1 MDVLDTVGLT
11 DVSLFTNN
19 ARIFVTGFS
28 NSGKSF
34 LVGQMIMKYIDC
46 FEESVIS
53 GAEHFPVQKHRKIR
67 YHTGDIAFNPLSRKS
82 KTRLLVVYDD
92 YMMDNIS
99 MKIIGNVFCRGR
111 HSNISSIYINQSL
124 YHNNPYHRTIAL
136 NSTHFLILRL
146 RDINQLRYFGK
157 TFMAKH
163 QVDRFVEICNTN
175 IPLHTYPHLLVDFSQ
190 TSNSKLMLRTII
202 TGPGYEQVPII

>member
-1 MDVLDTVGLT
+1 MDGLDTVGLA
-11 DVSLFTNN
+11 DVSIFANN

-34 LVGQMIMKYIDC
+34 LVGQLIMKYIDC
-46 FEESVIS
+46 FDEVILS
-53 GAEHFPVQKHRKIR
+53 GAEHFPVQKHKKIR
-67 YHTGDIAFNPLSRKS
+67 HHTGDIAFNPLSRKS

-92 YMMDNIS
+92 YMMDNVS

-111 HSNISSIYINQSL
+111 HSNISSIYLNQSL

-157 TFMAKH
+157 TFLGKH
-163 QVDRFVEICNTN
+163 QIDRFIEIYNTN
-175 IPLHTYPHLLVDFSQ
+175 IALHTYPHLLVDFTQ
-190 TSNSKLMLRTII
+190 TSNSKLMLRTNI
-202 TGPGYEQVPII
+202 TGPGYEQVLII

>member
-1 MDVLDTVGLT
+1 MDGLDTVRID
-11 DVSLFTNN
+11 DVSIFANN

-34 LVGQMIMKYIDC
+34 LVGQLIMKYIDS
-46 FEESVIS
+46 FDEVILS
-53 GAEHFPVQKHRKIR
+53 GAEHFPVQKHKKIR
-67 YHTGDIAFNPLSRKS
+67 HHTGDIAFNPLSRKS

-92 YMMDNIS
+92 YMMDNVS

-111 HSNISSIYINQSL
+111 HSNISSIYLNQSL

-157 TFMAKH
+157 TFLGKH
-163 QVDRFVEICNTN
+163 QIDRFIEIYNTN
-175 IPLHTYPHLLVDFSQ
+175 IALHTYPHLLVDFTQ
-190 TSNSKLMLRTII
+190 TSNSKLMLRTNI
-202 TGPGYEQVPII
+202 TGPGYEQVLII